1 MIVVIGR
8 AGLSISPGPDG
19 RNAPAG
25 PAGVMALAVR
35 RSGAAVELLAAV
47 GDDAEGDLLA
57 VALGRAGVGHA
68 ALLRDPAGR
77 TLLYDATGRPL
88 ERAHQP
94 RLEAADIEMGLRYLS
109 DCRVLLVAD
118 EISAE
123 AAETV
128 MEAARFHAAA
138 VVAVLPPGG
147 SVAGPLAE
155 AATLL
160 ETPLRVDAMPEDAAV
175 DDPDAGWPDDGPSGS
190 EAFAAMVGSYV
201 AALDAGSDP
210 SSAFEAAL
218 RSSAWEPAVGE

>member
-19 RNAPAG
+19 GNAPAG
-25 PAGVMALAVR
+25 PAGMMALAVR
-35 RSGAAVELLAAV
+35 RSGAPVELLASV

-68 ALLRDPAGR
+68 ALLRDPAAR
-77 TLLYDATGRPL
+77 TPLYDTAGRPL
-88 ERAHQP
+88 ERGPRP
-94 RLEAADIEMGLRYLS
+94 RLEAADLEMGLSYLS

-123 AAETV
+123 AAATL
-128 MEAARFHAAA
+128 MEAARFHGAE

-155 AATLL
+155 IATLL
-160 ETPLRVDAMPEDAAV
+160 EAPLRVDAMPEDAAA
-175 DDPDAGWPDDGPSGS
+175 DDPDADWPDDEGS
-190 EAFAAMVGSYV
+190 RDEAFTSVVAAYA
-201 AALDAGSDP
+201 AALDAGSHP
-210 SSAFEAAL
+210 SAAFETAL
-218 RSSAWEPAVGE
+218 RASAWEPAAGD